1 MTFTHKQDIVGLF
14 AQHKVAANL
23 LMVIMLLSGLFAL
36 SRMNTQFFPSFELE
50 IISVRVVWAGAAAED
65 VERSVTTPLEQELRT
80 VDGLDKLSST
90 SSQGVASII
99 LEFPEGTDMGQALNR
114 VEERVTGVR
123 NLPTDA
129 EEPVVSHAARYDVI
143 ARVLVHGPE
152 NRTELRHLARQFER
166 ELLDR
171 GIAKV
176 DLAGMPEE
184 EMAIQIPQA
193 TLDTLGMSLQE
204 VARRVS
210 AESADIPA
218 GTAGRDDVGRQ
229 LRALLQRRSEQGFED
244 IALIADQ
251 DGRLVRLGDV
261 ADIERRA
268 RPNQVEV
275 FHNGEPAVELTAYRA
290 ETGDSLKSAEILA
303 AWVEETRRTQPPNV
317 HITVYDEQWTLIRD
331 RINLLLKNGLG
342 GLVLVVAI
350 LFLFLNGKVAGWVT
364 LGIPVSFMA
373 TLAVIYAIGGSINMI
388 SLFALIMALGIIV
401 DDAIVVG
408 EDALAHYQTGESSLE
423 AAEGGA
429 RRMLAPVF
437 SSSLTTIAAFIPLL
451 IISGTIGKILH
462 DIPVVIICV
471 IIASLIESFLVLPG
485 HLRHSFLTMH
495 HAKPGRLRKQLENGF
510 NHFRD
515 RQFRPLLEKAVSHR
529 ALTVALAL
537 ACMIGVIGLVKGGR
551 LGFTFF
557 PAVEGNIII
566 ASATFVA
573 GTPPQRV
580 EDFIDGV
587 ERALYETDAK
597 LGGGLV
603 RASVVSR
610 GAAVFSDAH
619 AKRQGDQFASITAE
633 LIPSD
638 ARNVR
643 NEEMLRVW
651 EEHIQHAPGLEILTL
666 TSRRGGPPGRDV
678 EVRLSGASP
687 SKLKAA
693 GLELTEVLKTIEG
706 VSGIEDDMPFGQ
718 QQLLFTLT
726 PQGQATGLTVAE
738 VARQLRDAYDGNL
751 AQIFNEGDEE
761 VEVRVMLP
769 DAERHRLTSL
779 EDFIVRLPGG
789 GAAPLSSVADL
800 KERRGFEVLRHA
812 EGKLALTVYGDVDR
826 DRNNADLI
834 RTQLRETTLPDLV
847 AKHGINWEFTGRAED
862 QRETVGD
869 MRRGALFAFA
879 MIYIVLAWV
888 FGSYGWPLVV
898 MAIIP
903 FGIVGAI
910 FGHWVMGIE
919 LTILSMFGLFGLSG
933 IVVNDSIILVVFY
946 KQLREKGLSVNEAVV
961 EAACQRL
968 RAVLLTSL
976 TTIAG
981 LSPLLFE
988 TSFQAQFLIP
998 MATSIAFGLA
1008 FATFLVLFIVP
1019 TLLSLLEQVRLGIGA
1034 RLKGGGGQPATP

>member
-1 MTFTHKQDIVGLF
+1 MSFSHRQDIVGLF

-23 LMVIMLLSGLFAL
+23 LMVVMLLAGMFAL
-36 SRMNTQFFPSFELE
+36 SRLNTQFFPNFELE
-50 IISVRVVWAGAAAED
+50 MITVRVVWAGAAAED
-65 VERSVTTPLEQELRT
+65 VERSVTIPLEQNLRT

-90 SSQGVASII
+90 SSQGISSII

-114 VEERVTGVR
+114 VEERVTSVR

-129 EEPVVSHAARYDVI
+129 EQPVVSHAARYDVI
-143 ARVLVHGPE
+143 ARVLIHGPQD
-152 NRTELRHLARQFER
+152 RSELRHLARQFER

-176 DLAGMPEE
+176 DLAGLPDE

-193 TLDTLGMSLQE
+193 TLDSLGLSLQD
-204 VARRVS
+204 VARRIS
-210 AESADIPA
+210 AESNDLPA
-218 GTAGRDDVGRQ
+218 GTVGRDDVGRQ
-229 LRALLQRRSEQGFED
+229 LRALLQRRSETGFED

-251 DGRLVRLGDV
+251 SGRLVRLGDV
-261 ADIERRA
+261 ARIERRA
-268 RPNQVEV
+268 RPNQAEV
-275 FHNGEPAVELTAYRA
+275 FHNGEPAVELTAYRS
-290 ETGDSLKSAEILA
+290 ETGDSLKSAKILA
-303 AWVEETRRTQPPNV
+303 DWAEQARQVQPPNV

-350 LFLFLNGKVAGWVT
+350 LFLFLNARVAGWVT
-364 LGIPVSFMA
+364 LGIPISFMA
-373 TLAVIYAIGGSINMI
+373 TIAVIYLIGGSINMI

-408 EDALAHYQTGESSLE
+408 EDALTHYQTGESSLE

-451 IISGTIGKILH
+451 LISGIIGKILN

-471 IIASLIESFLVLPG
+471 IVASLIESFLVLPG

-495 HAKPGRLRKQLENGF
+495 HAKPSRMRQRLENGF

-515 RQFRPLLEKAVSHR
+515 HRFRPLLQHAVNHR
-529 ALTVALAL
+529 ALTIAIAL
-537 ACMIGVIGLVKGGR
+537 ACMIGVVGLVKGGR

-557 PAVEGNIII
+557 PSVEGNIIL
-566 ASATFVA
+566 ANATFVA

-580 EDFIDGV
+580 EAFIEGV
-587 ERALYETDAK
+587 EKALYETEAQ
-597 LGGGLV
+597 LGGNLV

-610 GAAVFSDAH
+610 GSATFSGSHSAQ
-619 AKRQGDQFASITAE
+619 QGDQFASITAE
-633 LIPSD
+633 LVPSD
-638 ARNVR
+638 TRSVR
-643 NEEMLRVW
+643 NEQLLRTW
-651 EEHIQHAPGLEILTL
+651 EENVRKAPGLESLTM

-678 EVRLSGASP
+678 EVRLTGADATA
-687 SKLKAA
+687 LKAA
-693 GLELTEVLKTIEG
+693 GLELVELLKTIEG

-718 QQLLFTLT
+718 QQLLFDLT
-726 PQGQATGLTVAE
+726 PQGEALGLSVAE
-738 VARQLRDAYDGNL
+738 VGRQLRDAYDGNL
-751 AQIFNEGDEE
+751 AQIFNQGDEE

-769 DAERHRLTSL
+769 DAERYRLTSL
-779 EDFIVRLPGG
+779 EDFLVRLPGG
-789 GAAPLSSVADL
+789 GAAPLSTVADL
-800 KERRGFEVLRHA
+800 KERRGFEALRHA
-812 EGKLALTVYGDVDR
+812 EGKLALTVFGDVDR

-834 RTQLRETTLPDLV
+834 REQLAAKVLPDLV
-847 AKHGINWEFTGRAED
+847 AKHGIDWEFTGKAEE

-869 MRRGALFAFA
+869 MRRGALFALA

-903 FGIVGAI
+903 FGIIGAI

-919 LTILSMFGLFGLSG
+919 LTILSMFGL
-933 IVVNDSIILVVFY
+933 
-946 KQLREKGLSVNEAVV
+946 
-961 EAACQRL
+961 
-968 RAVLLTSL
+968 
-976 TTIAG
+976 
-981 LSPLLFE
+981 
-988 TSFQAQFLIP
+988 
-998 MATSIAFGLA
+998 
-1008 FATFLVLFIVP
+1008 
-1019 TLLSLLEQVRLGIGA
+1019 
-1034 RLKGGGGQPATP
+1034 